1 MTITPNSLKLLQ
13 EYRTY
18 RPKPIQ
24 DKTFNNY
31 IYVFETIEKE
41 IKADLSNIE
50 IQKLIKLLRKADI
63 TTAIKLKFISL
74 MKIIRNTDDFDKYI
88 EELTTQLKEQSKT
101 NTKKQMNNNNVD
113 YNQLKELL
121 KTLEG
126 EDYILLY
133 ILLNYGVRNKDL
145 VIEITDDPNL
155 INGVL
160 QGNINKNILYFQ
172 SKGKIPLKPNMSQGG
187 ETPYKLY
194 YARNDYKT
202 DTRYGVIKINITDKK
217 FMSIVRTLNI
227 NDFVFIKR
235 TNKPYDESEM
245 SNLLKRTFNKYIKN
259 SNLTEGL
266 IYKIQVEHLNKTENH
281 KRLKQLSQTRPHT
294 LAVQYSNY
302 E

>member
-1 MTITPNSLKLLQ
+1 MTITDKSLKLLN
-13 EYRTY
+13 EYRSD

-31 IYVFETIEKE
+31 IYVFETIEKQ
-41 IKADLSNIE
+41 ITADLSKIE

-88 EELTTQLKEQSKT
+88 EELTTKLKEQSKT
-101 NTKKQMNNNNVD
+101 LTKKQMTNNPVH

-126 EDYILLY
+126 VDYILLY

-172 SKGKIPLKPNMSQGG
+172 SG
-187 ETPYKLY
+187 KLY

-217 FMSIVRTLNI
+217 FMQIVRTLNI
-227 NDFVFIKR
+227 NDFVFNKR

-245 SNLLKRTFNKYIKN
+245 SNLVKRTFNKYIKN

-266 IYKIQVEHLNKTENH
+266 IYKIQVAHLNTTENH
-281 KRLKQLSQTRPHT
+281 KRLKELSQTRPHT

>member
-1 MTITPNSLKLLQ
+1 MTITDKSLKLLQ
-13 EYRTY
+13 EYRSD

-41 IKADLSNIE
+41 IKTDLSKID
-50 IQKLIKLLRKADI
+50 IQKLINLLKKSTI
-63 TTAIKLKFISL
+63 TTAIQLKFISL

-88 EELTTQLKEQSKT
+88 EELTTKLKDQSKT
-101 NTKKQMNNNNVD
+101 NTKTQMINNQVG
-113 YNQLKELL
+113 YNDLLELL

-126 EDYILLY
+126 EDYILLF
-133 ILLNYGVRNKDL
+133 ILLKYGVRNKDL
-145 VIEITDDPNL
+145 IIEITDDPNI

-172 SKGKIPLKPNMSQGG
+172 SG
-187 ETPYKLY
+187 KLY

-217 FMSIVRTLNI
+217 IMTIVRSMNV
-227 NDFVFIKR
+227 NEFVFIKR
-235 TNKPYDESEM
+235 TNKPYEESEI
-245 SNLLKRTFNKYIKN
+245 SNLVKRTFNKYIKN

-266 IYKIQVEHLNKTENH
+266 IYKIQVAHLNTTENH

>member
-1 MTITPNSLKLLQ
+1 MTITDKSLKLLQ
-13 EYRTY
+13 EYRSD

-41 IKADLSNIE
+41 IKTDLSKID
-50 IQKLIKLLRKADI
+50 IQKLINLLKKSTI
-63 TTAIKLKFISL
+63 TIAIQLKFISL

-88 EELTTQLKEQSKT
+88 EELTTKLKEQSKT
-101 NTKKQMNNNNVD
+101 NTKTQMINNQVN
-113 YNQLKELL
+113 YNDLLELL

-126 EDYILLY
+126 EDYILLF
-133 ILLNYGVRNKDL
+133 ILLKYGVRNKDL
-145 VIEITDDPNL
+145 IIEITDDPNI

-172 SKGKIPLKPNMSQGG
+172 SGKLH
-187 ETPYKLY
+187 

-217 FMSIVRTLNI
+217 FMGIVKNLNV
-227 NDFVFIKR
+227 NEFVFNKR
-235 TNKPYDESEM
+235 TNKPYEESEM
-245 SNLLKRTFNKYIKN
+245 SNLVKRTFNKYIKN

-266 IYKIQVEHLNKTENH
+266 IYKIQVAHLNTTENH

>member
-1 MTITPNSLKLLQ
+1 MTITQTSLKLLND
-13 EYRTY
+13 YRTY

-31 IYVFETIEKE
+31 IYVFETIEKQ
-41 IKADLSNIE
+41 ITADLSNIE

-88 EELTTQLKEQSKT
+88 EELTTQLKEKSKA
-101 NTKKQMNNNNVD
+101 NTKKQMSNNNVD

-126 EDYILLY
+126 VDYILLY

-172 SKGKIPLKPNMSQGG
+172 SG
-187 ETPYKLY
+187 KLY

-202 DTRYGVIKINITDKK
+202 ETTYGVIKINITDKK
-217 FMSIVRTLNI
+217 FMGIVRTLNI
-227 NDFVFIKR
+227 NDFVFNKR
-235 TNKPYDESEM
+235 TNKPYDDTEM

>member
-1 MTITPNSLKLLQ
+1 MTITQTSLKLLQ

-101 NTKKQMNNNNVD
+101 NTKKQMTNNNVD
-113 YNQLKELL
+113 YSQLKELL
-121 KTLEG
+121 KKLEG
-126 EDYILLY
+126 VDYILLY

-160 QGNINKNILYFQ
+160 QGNINKNILYFH
-172 SKGKIPLKPNMSQGG
+172 SG
-187 ETPYKLY
+187 KLY

-217 FMSIVRTLNI
+217 FMGIVRTLNI
-227 NDFVFIKR
+227 NDFVFNKR
-235 TNKPYDESEM
+235 TNKPYDETEM

-266 IYKIQVEHLNKTENH
+266 IYKIQVEHLNQTENH